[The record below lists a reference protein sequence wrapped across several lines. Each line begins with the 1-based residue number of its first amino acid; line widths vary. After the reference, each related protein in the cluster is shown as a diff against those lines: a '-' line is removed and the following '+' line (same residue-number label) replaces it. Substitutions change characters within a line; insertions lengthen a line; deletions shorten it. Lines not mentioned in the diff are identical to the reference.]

1 MNGKRIQP
9 GWQIEFYTNRRGRSP
24 VLDFINGLPVRE
36 RAAVRNVLRLLREF
50 GTLLRLPHARP
61 LRDKVWELR
70 PRNIRL
76 LYFAHTDRRLIVLHG
91 FRKKSNKTPARE
103 ISIAIRRMNEFL
115 ENEE

>member
-70 PRNIRL
+70 PRDIRL
-76 LYFAHTDRRLIVLHG
+76 LYFAHTDRRLCYMDFV
-91 FRKKSNKTPARE
+91 KSRTKPQHAR
-103 ISIAIRRMNEFL
+103 
-115 ENEE
+115 